1 MSDLSAHLDD
11 YLRLRRALGF
21 KLVNEEIMLRGL
33 AGYLKSAGASTITTE
48 LAMAWARLPQGVQ
61 PIDWAHRLSAARSFA
76 RYLATIDP
84 ATQVPPRDALL
95 AHVSR
100 PTPYLW
106 SAGDVRRLLQAARAL
121 RPPLR
126 GGTYEAL
133 FGLVAAS
140 GMRISEAT
148 GLPRADTD
156 LNEGVITITGAKF
169 GRDRLVPL
177 HPSTTD
183 ALRAY
188 AARRDELCPQPKTLT
203 FFVSAQGTT
212 LGRRTVNETFEKLC
226 VAIGVR
232 TDTRRPRIHD
242 LRHGFAVRTL
252 VDWYRSDLDV
262 DSRMVL
268 LSNYMGH
275 VKPAG
280 TYWYL
285 SAVPELMEL
294 AAARLGSRTG
304 GRP

>member
-1 MSDLSAHLDD
+1 MSDLSAQLDD

-33 AGYLKSAGASTITTE
+33 TAYLDAAGASTITTE

-61 PIDWAHRLSAARSFA
+61 PIDWAHRLSAARGFA

-84 ATQVPPRDALL
+84 AAEVPPRDALL
-95 AHVSR
+95 AHVTR
-100 PTPYLW
+100 PMPYLW

-126 GGTYEAL
+126 GATYEAL

-140 GMRISEAT
+140 GMRIGEAT

-156 LNEGVITITGAKF
+156 LNEGVITITEAKF
-169 GRDRLVPL
+169 GRSRLVPL
-177 HPSTTD
+177 HPSTTN

-188 AARRDELCPQPKTLT
+188 AARRDELCPEAKTLT

-212 LGRRTVNETFEKLC
+212 LGRRTVNETFERLC
-226 VAIGVR
+226 IGIGVR
-232 TDTRRPRIHD
+232 TESCRPRIHD

-252 VDWYRSDLDV
+252 IDWYRSGIDV

-294 AAARLGSRTG
+294 AAARLGTRTG